1 MRGLLYKDLLT
12 LWKAKLLPIY
22 LVIIVCMPLSAEQNV
37 LMLMFPCFFAATL
50 PMTLLSYDE
59 KAHWDHYALGLPV
72 TRAQSVHAS
81 YVLAL
86 CLVGGFSLLATI
98 SRTLLMIA
106 KGQGSVVGSLGILLM
121 IVSVGL
127 LLNAMIMPFVFRFGT
142 EKGAIIYY
150 VTLGICGMVVGL
162 FYGFNGLDYSDSF
175 RISTMLTLVLLLG
188 AVAAFAF
195 SWRLSVRFYEKRE
208 L

>member
-22 LVIIVCMPLSAEQNV
+22 LIIIVCMPLSAEQNV

-59 KAHWDHYALGLPV
+59 KAHWDHYALGLPL
-72 TRAQSVHAS
+72 TRAQSVHAK
-81 YVLAL
+81 YILAMS
-86 CLVGGFSLLATI
+86 LVGAFSFLAT
-98 SRTLLMIA
+98 TAKTVLMVA
-106 KGQGSVVGSLGILLM
+106 NRQGDVLISLGIFTM
-121 IVSVGL
+121 MVSVGL
-127 LLNAMIMPFVFRFGT
+127 FINAMIMPFVFKFGT

-150 VTLGICGMVVGL
+150 ATLGIFGAGVGM

-175 RISTMLTLVLLLG
+175 RISPMLTLVLLLG
-188 AVAAFAF
+188 AVAVFAL
-195 SWRLSVRFYEKRE
+195 SWRLSVRLYEKRE